1 MADLTTSLFVRYR
14 RVMRVTFAG
23 VLLVA
28 CALIYLQFERT
39 LRAETTSL
47 AERMQ
52 EQAVALDAIL
62 KNSADAVNAMRIHA
76 EARYRLHSAERSASP
91 LLSALHP
98 CTPDGGVCLDT
109 PPSPWTQNDVGNLTG
124 YVQAP
129 SAAVAR
135 ELDMAL
141 NLNDTFRTIKSNIPE
156 AAWVYYTSSERF
168 INIYPWVASRTFFY
182 ADSLK
187 EKAFFRDV
195 TPEQNPARRIIWTP
209 AYIDEAGK
217 GLMVTAS
224 AGVFTE
230 GQFRGAVSLD
240 LTLTQLNAFVRNW
253 HAEFGTLFIVNRH
266 GQLLAHPSL
275 IQAGTEKIPPLSAA
289 FPAALGNEPGDIL
302 DASEGRILRT
312 HGYYVETLA
321 INNAPF
327 HLVLIVPQWDLFR
340 SSLQTGVL
348 TVLLLVVG
356 LTAMLVAANR
366 LTYQD
371 AVLPA
376 QKLVRYIDDES
387 RGAAKSIPPVP
398 PAWQPWFRTIQNVFN
413 AHAQLVSIQQEL
425 DVARRMQQ
433 SILPKR
439 FPTRANLQMFARMIP
454 AKEVGGDFYDY
465 FWLSDTKVG
474 VVIADVS
481 GKGIPAALFMAV
493 ARTLLR
499 AIAPTAAGPGATLML
514 ANDLLESDNDA
525 AMFVTVFYGILDT
538 RTGQLDY
545 ANGGHNPPYLV
556 APDGTVSILPGTGG
570 MALGVIGNTWY
581 AEHRIHLAPG
591 SALLLYTDG
600 ITEAFNPNS
609 EAYGEQRLMDVL
621 ARHAGL
627 RAEPLLNALID
638 SVHAFA
644 DCAPQ
649 SDDITCLAVHYI
661 QADAD

>member
-1 MADLTTSLFVRYR
+1 MADLATSLFERYR
-14 RVMRVTFAG
+14 HIMRVTFVG

-28 CALIYLQFERT
+28 CALIYLQFERALHAKT
-39 LRAETTSL
+39 INL

-52 EQAVALDAIL
+52 EQTVALDAIL
-62 KNSADAVNAMRIHA
+62 KSSADAVNSMRVHA
-76 EARYRLHSAERSASP
+76 EARYRLHDAERPSSP
-91 LLSALHP
+91 LRNALHP
-98 CTPDGGVCLDT
+98 CAPDGGVCLDL

-124 YVQAP
+124 YVLAP

-141 NLNDTFRTIKSNIPE
+141 NLNDTFRAIKSNIPE

-195 TPEQNPARRIIWTP
+195 TPERNPTRQIIWTP

-217 GLMVTAS
+217 GLMVTTS
-224 AGVFTE
+224 AGVFTD

-275 IQAGTEKIPPLSAA
+275 IPADAEKILPLSSA
-289 FPAALGNEPGDIL
+289 FPAALNGELRDIL
-302 DASEGRILRT
+302 EASEGRILRT
-312 HGYYVETLA
+312 HGYYVETRT

-327 HLVLIVPQWDLFR
+327 RLVLIVPQWDLFR
-340 SSLQTGVL
+340 SSLQTGGM
-348 TVLLLVVG
+348 TVLLLVIG
-356 LTAMLVAANR
+356 LTAMLVVANR
-366 LTYQD
+366 LAYQG

-376 QKLVRYIDDES
+376 QKLVRYIDDE
-387 RGAAKSIPPVP
+387 GKGTAKSIPAVP
-398 PAWQPWFRTIQNVFN
+398 PAWQPWFRTIQHVFN
-413 AHAQLVSIQQEL
+413 AHAQLISIQQEL

-433 SILPKR
+433 SIVPKR
-439 FPTRANLQMFARMIP
+439 FPTRENLQMFARMIP

-465 FWLSDTKVG
+465 FWLSDTKLG
-474 VVIADVS
+474 IVIADVS
-481 GKGIPAALFMAV
+481 GKGVPAALFMAV
-493 ARTLLR
+493 SRTLLR
-499 AIAPTAAGPGATLML
+499 AIAPTVDSPGATLML
-514 ANDLLESDNDA
+514 ANDLLEHDNDA

-545 ANGGHNPPYLV
+545 ANGGHNSPYLV
-556 APDGTVSILPGTGG
+556 SPDGTVTALPRTDG
-570 MALGVIGNTWY
+570 MALGVIDGTPY
-581 AEHRIHLAPG
+581 AEHRIYLAPG

-600 ITEAFNPNS
+600 ITEAFNQNG
-609 EAYGEQRLMDVL
+609 EAYGEQRLTDVL
-621 ARHAGL
+621 ARNAGL
-627 RAEPLLNALID
+627 RAEPQLNALIED
-638 SVHAFA
+638 VSAFA
-644 DCAPQ
+644 ASAPQ

-661 QADAD
+661 QADTD